1 MNLSEMNKKKTMVST
16 DMTQLMPISH
26 DTIDKWKKL
35 SQEQAEA
42 LSNVTA
48 ERDELLK
55 AQTKDRE
62 LIQKCMERIGEFREG
77 IRSLSSEN
85 QKLQDELQK
94 LTEEN
99 QKLQIELFKT
109 QNISQSLQRSNDDLR
124 NRNGLL
130 SRKEQ
135 EQLEERIKDVQAR
148 NFKLE
153 KMVVQSSVD
162 AVEEAQKKEKEA
174 ENRAQSAKCRAEN
187 EKRKAKSEIQKVK
200 KQAVQRIEQMRAT
213 ELLWDIGVGIVVLI
227 FIVMKE
233 IVLVA
238 MQENLILFVL
248 LICVIRICVREK
260 KMKKKR

>member
-1 MNLSEMNKKKTMVST
+1 M
-16 DMTQLMPISH
+16 
-26 DTIDKWKKL
+26 
-35 SQEQAEA
+35 
-42 LSNVTA
+42 
-48 ERDELLK
+48 
-55 AQTKDRE
+55 
-62 LIQKCMERIGEFREG
+62 
-77 IRSLSSEN
+77 
-85 QKLQDELQK
+85 
-94 LTEEN
+94 
-99 QKLQIELFKT
+99 
-109 QNISQSLQRSNDDLR
+109 
-124 NRNGLL
+124 L

-200 KQAVQRIEQMRAT
+200 KQAVQRIEQMKAT
-213 ELLWDIGVGIVVLI
+213 ELLWDIGVGIIILI